1 VLHLVLYQPEIP
13 QNVGNIARTAAALG
27 WPLHLVR
34 PLGFLLSSPK
44 LRRAGLDYWPH
55 VDLRV
60 HDDWAAFLASLPP
73 SARVWAFSARAEN
86 DLYQARFR
94 EGDYLL
100 FGPETRGLP
109 EAVLA
114 QFPALKIP
122 MPGPVRSLNLAVAVG
137 VAAYEAYRQLRIREG
152 ALPERPGS

>member
-1 VLHLVLYQPEIP
+1 MLHLVLYQPEIP
-13 QNVGNIARTAAALG
+13 QNAGNIARTALALG
-27 WPLHLVR
+27 STLHLIH

-44 LRRAGLDYWPH
+44 LRRAGLDYWPR

-60 HDDWAAFLASLPP
+60 HGSFEAFLEGLPP
-73 SARVWAFSARAEN
+73 GARVWAFTARGETS
-86 DLYQARFR
+86 LYQARFR

-109 EAVLA
+109 EEVLA
-114 QFPALKIP
+114 RFPTLKIP

-137 VAAYEAYRQLRIREG
+137 VAAYEAYRQLREAR
-152 ALPERPGS
+152 